1 MTTNPKILELKEAC
15 ARSDEAAIKAW
26 VNSMQPGQIA
36 NYVKYALLH
45 KDECP
50 EIWQVLPHID
60 PNISMYGGDLLGN
73 TASHGGLE
81 QVDPNH
87 FRDGLGALI
96 HYGADPNAEFFP
108 AEAGEGVG
116 KSDIFSMAI
125 LSQVLKPPTYH
136 SLDHLLAVMCRKG
149 LTLEAGDGSLS
160 KVEQL
165 TRALRP
171 SQLLEKRG
179 FDERKRVSEKAQTEN
194 FITRTYR
201 GSDPI
206 DGVRRQALALYDELF
221 RAGADPKAPFSAPIG
236 SRQEDLMNVVDT
248 LWTYRHILEELRFQP
263 ARLSTLLSEDAADG
277 WYKPEFVLDSNT
289 LDRACCFYANLAGYI
304 QRTYLKTGFD
314 VSEKSWAASEAVI
327 NRSDRSRL

>member
-1 MTTNPKILELKEAC
+1 MTTNPKILELKDAC
-15 ARSDEAAIKAW
+15 ARGDEAAIKAW
-26 VNSMQPGQIA
+26 VRSLQPAQVA

-45 KDECP
+45 KNECP
-50 EIWQVLPHID
+50 EIWQVLPFVD

-81 QVDPNH
+81 KVDPNH

-96 HYGADPNAEFFP
+96 HYGANPNAEFFP
-108 AEAGEGVG
+108 VEAGEGVR

-136 SLDHLLAVMCRKG
+136 SLDHLLEVMCRKG

-179 FDERKRVSEKAQTEN
+179 FDERKRVSEQAQTEN
-194 FITRTYR
+194 FMTRTYR
-201 GSDPI
+201 GADPI
-206 DGVRRQALALYDELF
+206 EGVRGQALALYDVLF
-221 RAGADPKAPFSAPIG
+221 RAGADPKAPFSAPVG
-236 SRQEDLMNVVDT
+236 TRQEDLMNVVDT
-248 LWTYRHILEELRFQP
+248 LWTYRHILEELQHDP
-263 ARLSTLLSEDAADG
+263 QRLDALLSKDASDG
-277 WYKPEFVLDSNT
+277 WYAPEFVLDTNT
-289 LDRACCFYANLAGYI
+289 LMKACVFYASLATYI
-304 QRTYLKTGFD
+304 QRTYLQTGFE
-314 VSEKSWAASEAVI
+314 VSDRSWAAGRAAVEMV
-327 NRSDRSRL
+327 SQSR